1 MAYAKLEHLLCDEAK
16 LGDGLTACAE
26 CESPCEYGKRA
37 LAEADDRTLA
47 GLMCGADCE
56 TCRQPCN
63 LRRVVTAR
71 GLKPAQHRPA
81 ASRKRTMQ
89 AGWIAIAMR
98 PYIEKHG
105 RFNERRN
112 GAC

>member
-37 LAEADDRTLA
+37 LAEADER
-47 GLMCGADCE
+47 

-63 LRRVVTAR
+63 LRRVGTAR

-81 ASRKRTMQ
+81 VSRKRTMQ

-98 PYIEKHG
+98 PYIERHG
-105 RFNERRN
+105 GRMT
-112 GAC
+112 C

>member
-1 MAYAKLEHLLCDEAK
+1 MAYAKIEHLLCDEAK
-16 LGDGLTACAE
+16 PGDGLTACAE

-81 ASRKRTMQ
+81 VSRKRTMQ
-89 AGWIAIAMR
+89 AGWIDIAMR
-98 PYIEKHG
+98 PYIERHG
-105 RFNERRN
+105 GRMT
-112 GAC
+112 C